1 MPPSPTA
8 LKTVAAGHG
17 LGFETVRTFA
27 LSYAET
33 LRRWRETFDTRWP
46 TIAPLGFDERF
57 RRMWDYY
64 LASCED
70 GFRAGAIDVGQ
81 FRLTRA

>member
-1 MPPSPTA
+1 MPRRGTLP
-8 LKTVAAGHG
+8 
-17 LGFETVRTFA
+17 
-27 LSYAET
+27 LSQHFET

-64 LASCED
+64 LASCEG